1 MFLIIYY
8 IVKNY
13 TLKRLQDLRLYMK
26 IFFDKLSNLKLFD
39 YISKK
44 IFPIIIYFGFIVL
57 DREDKGPFL
66 QVSEKSIR
74 SR

>member
-44 IFPIIIYFGFIVL
+44 YFQL
-57 DREDKGPFL
+57 
-66 QVSEKSIR
+66 
-74 SR
+74 